1 MRGNAMA
8 SINRRRFL
16 EASAAAAS
24 TLATPFVARSA
35 ESGTVKLGGL
45 FDLSGNMQAFGET
58 QFNVMKLA
66 IDETNSAGGL
76 LGKQIELVSYDT
88 QSNNQLYGQYAQQLA
103 LSDKVPVVHGGLTSS
118 SREVIRPILRRAN
131 TLYFYNMPYEGG
143 VCDRNIFITGTTP
156 AQLLAHLCGNVIKM
170 FGKKIYFLAPDYN
183 FGHGSAAW
191 AKKIAAENGGEVVG
205 VEFFP
210 LDVNDFS
217 ATIRRIQE
225 AKPDAVMN
233 CFVGPAHAAFYGQW
247 AAAGMKKQIPQASQT
262 FGEVGEHKL
271 MPPEIADDIMVCYSY
286 IEEIDTPANQAF
298 LKRFRDKYG
307 TKYYI
312 SDIGMATYVGF
323 KLWSEG
329 VKKANSFERM
339 KVIEAL
345 EAGPSVEGPSGKF
358 TVDSKTHHTIFDMY
372 LAVAKGG
379 TFKILNTY
387 SQVAPTDVEAV
398 CDLKAHPETNQQFE
412 PKT

>member
-1 MRGNAMA
+1 LSG
-8 SINRRRFL
+8 IDRRCFVKKSAVAVGATLGAPFL
-16 EASAAAAS
+16 
-24 TLATPFVARSA
+24 ARSA
-35 ESGTVKLGGL
+35 EAETIKLGGL

-58 QFNVMKLA
+58 QFNVVKLA
-66 IDETNSAGGL
+66 IEEVNSAGGM
-76 LGKQIELVSYDT
+76 LGKQIQLVSYDT

-103 LSDKVPVVHGGLTSS
+103 LSDKVAVVQGGLTSS
-118 SREVIRPILRRAN
+118 SREVIRPILHRSN

-156 AQLLAHLCGNVIKM
+156 AQLLANLVGNVIKT

-191 AKKIAAENGGEVVG
+191 AKKIAAENGGEVIG

-225 AKPDAVMN
+225 AKPDAVQN

-262 FGEVGEHKL
+262 FGEVGEHMM

-286 IEEIDTPANQAF
+286 MEEIDTPANTTF
-298 LKRFRDKYG
+298 LKRFHEKYG
-307 TKYYI
+307 DKSYV
-312 SDIGMATYVGF
+312 SDIGMASYVGV

-329 VKKANSFERM
+329 VKKAGSLDRM

-345 EAGPSVEGPSGKF
+345 ESGANIEGPGGTF
-358 TVDSKTHHTIFDMY
+358 AVDPKTHHTIFDMY
-372 LAVAKGG
+372 LAVSKGG
-379 TFKILNTY
+379 RFKVLNKY
-387 SQVAPTDVEAV
+387 GQVAPTDVEAV
-398 CDLKAHPETNQQFE
+398 CDLKAHPETNKQFE
-412 PKT
+412 PKA

>member
-1 MRGNAMA
+1 MRL
-8 SINRRRFL
+8 NRRRL
-16 EASAAAAS
+16 LQVAGAGICLSS
-24 TLATPFVARSA
+24 PFVARAA
-35 ESGTVKLGGL
+35 EGGTVKIGGL
-45 FDLSGNMQAFGET
+45 FDLSGPFQAFGES
-58 QFNVMKLA
+58 QFNLMKFA
-66 IDETNSAGGL
+66 IEEINAKEGL
-76 LGKQIELVSYDT
+76 LGKQIQLVSYDT

-103 LSDKVPVVHGGLTSS
+103 LSDRVVVVHGGLTSS

-156 AQLLAHLCGNVIKM
+156 AQLLANLVSNVIKR
-170 FGKKIYFLAPDYN
+170 FGKRIYFLAPDYN

-191 AKKIAAENGGEVVG
+191 AKKIAAENGGEVIA

-217 ATIRRIQE
+217 ATISRIQ
-225 AKPDAVMN
+225 ASKPDAVQN

-247 AAAGMKKQIPQASQT
+247 AAAGMKSQIPLASQT
-262 FGEVGEHKL
+262 FGEVAEHMS
-271 MPPEIADDIMVCYSY
+271 MPPEIADDILVCYSY
-286 IEEIDTPANQAF
+286 VEEIDTAGNVEF
-298 LKRFRDKYG
+298 LKRFHDKFG
-307 TKYYI
+307 SKSYI
-312 SDIGMATYVGF
+312 SDIPMNTYVGLR
-323 KLWSEG
+323 LWSEG
-329 VKKANSFERM
+329 VRKAGSFDRM

-345 EAGPSVEGPSGKF
+345 ESGISLEGPSGKC
-358 TVDSKTHHTIFDMY
+358 TVDGKTHHTILDMY

-379 TFKILNTY
+379 KFHVLDTY
-387 SQVAPTDVEAV
+387 SQVSPTDVQGV

>member
-1 MRGNAMA
+1 MI
-8 SINRRRFL
+8 SVNRRRFL
-16 EASAAAAS
+16 EGCAAGAGA
-24 TLATPFVARSA
+24 TLGAPLLARGA
-35 ESGTVKLGGL
+35 DTGTVKIGGL
-45 FDLSGNMQAFGET
+45 FDLSGQMQAFGET

-66 IDETNSAGGL
+66 IEEVNSAGGL

-103 LSDKVPVVHGGLTSS
+103 LSDKVTVVHGGLTSS
-118 SREVIRPILRRAN
+118 SREVIRPILHRAN

-156 AQLLAHLCGNVIKM
+156 AQLLANLVSNVIEK

-191 AKKIAAENGGEVVG
+191 AKKIAADNGGEVIG

-225 AKPDAVMN
+225 AKPDAVQN

-262 FGEVGEHKL
+262 FGEVGEHIM
-271 MPPEIADDIMVCYSY
+271 MPPEITDDIMVCYSY
-286 IEEIDTPANQAF
+286 MEEIDTPINTAF
-298 LKRFRDKYG
+298 VKRFREKYG
-307 TKYYI
+307 NKYYI
-312 SDIGMATYVGF
+312 SDIGMASYVGLN
-323 KLWSEG
+323 LWTQG
-329 VKKANSFERM
+329 VKKAESFDRM
-339 KVIEAL
+339 KVTETL
-345 EAGPSVEGPSGKF
+345 ETGLSVDGPSGKF
-358 TVDSKTHHTIFDMY
+358 TVDGKTHHTIFDMY

-379 TFKILNTY
+379 KFNILNKY
-387 SQVAPTDVEAV
+387 PQVAPTDVQAV